1 MLQVKNETQ
10 CFDPRMQLKND
21 QHCFDLPAFGFAQ
34 SLISGCWTEEV
45 PLSEPPMCLAAEL
58 QMCSLSSPQILLRFL
73 SVLGVLQIVSLSRI
87 GSDSAHDI
95 LSRLISE
102 EAKLLCLEPYLCLA
116 LI

>member
-1 MLQVKNETQ
+1 MKNETQ

-45 PLSEPPMCLAAEL
+45 PLSERPMCLAAEL

-73 SVLGVLQIVSLSRI
+73 SVLGVLQIVSLPRI

-102 EAKLLCLEPYLCLA
+102 EEARLLCLEPYLCLP

>member
-1 MLQVKNETQ
+1 
-10 CFDPRMQLKND
+10 
-21 QHCFDLPAFGFAQ
+21 
-34 SLISGCWTEEV
+34 
-45 PLSEPPMCLAAEL
+45 MCLAAEL

-102 EAKLLCLEPYLCLA
+102 EATLLCLEPYLCLS